1 LGAALDTE
9 TAVGR
14 CLLEWPGDPV
24 ADGLALRLVG
34 GIHALAHANRIAAVS
49 ELVQRD
55 DPEHSVAA
63 VLAQHDAALLPWLE
77 NPPQTNE
84 PGRSAGLMAGLL
96 VLAARH
102 GLPFDLLEIGSSA
115 GLNLLIDRFGFDL
128 GGVTPGPAEAPVQI
142 RPDWTG
148 PPPPRAKI
156 DFASLRG
163 VDQAPLDV
171 THSGVAQRLL
181 SYIWPDQPQRIER
194 VRAAITMQR
203 DHPVDLVQDD
213 AADWVEA
220 RLAEPQAPG
229 TMRVVMHSLVWQ
241 YLGDERQARIT
252 SAIEA
257 AGSMTTADVPLGWVI
272 LEADRTLNAHEL
284 VVRSWPGHGEPV
296 RLANPHAHG
305 FWMEWL
311 GAD

>member
-1 LGAALDTE
+1 
-9 TAVGR
+9 V
-14 CLLEWPGDPV
+14 LEWPGDPV

-63 VLAQHDAALLPWLE
+63 VLAQHDAALLPWLD

-128 GGVTPGPAEAPVQI
+128 GGVTPGPADAPVLI

-148 PPPPRAKI
+148 PPPPAADIRFDA
-156 DFASLRG
+156 LRG
-163 VDQAPLDV
+163 IDQSPLDL
-171 THSGVAQRLL
+171 TDPDNERRLL
-181 SYIWPDQPQRIER
+181 AYIWPDQPQRIER

-203 DHPVDLVQDD
+203 DHPVDLVQGD
-213 AADWVEA
+213 AVDWVEA

-257 AGSMTTADVPLGWVI
+257 AGSMATADAPLGWVS

-284 VVRSWPGHGEPV
+284 VVRSWPGYGEPIK
-296 RLANPHAHG
+296 LANAHAHG